1 MKAELRE
8 IRGIKT
14 YVERH
19 GDRQLP
25 TVLLLHGFTGST
37 STWQETIKTLTAAY
51 HVVAV
56 DLIGHGRTEAPLDPA
71 RYCMEEQIKDLHQLL
86 EDLQIERPIVLGYSM
101 GGRVA
106 LGYTATYPDQ
116 VASLLLESSSP
127 GLRIEEER
135 QARSEADAKL
145 AARIEQHGIEK
156 FVDFWQEIPLFS
168 TQKKLSDEQRLA
180 VRNERL
186 SQQTTGLAN
195 SLRGIGTGKQQSY
208 WDDLARIEL
217 PVFLLTGS
225 EDTKFVG
232 IAREMEK
239 YLPNVQHE
247 TIKDAGHAI
256 HVEKPRQFATMIKSY
271 LKAIN

>member
-19 GDRQLP
+19 GDGQSP
-25 TVLLLHGFTGST
+25 TILLLHGFTGST
-37 STWQETIKTLTAAY
+37 STWQEVIKILSATY
-51 HVVAV
+51 QVVVV
-56 DLIGHGRTEAPLDPA
+56 DLIGHGRTEAPIDPA
-71 RYCMEEQIKDLHQLL
+71 RYRMDEQIEDLHQLL
-86 EDLQIERPIVLGYSM
+86 EELQIVRPIVLGYSM

-127 GLRIEEER
+127 GLRTDEER

-145 AARIEQHGIEK
+145 AERIEREGIKE
-156 FVDFWQEIPLFS
+156 FVNFWQDIPLFHS
-168 TQKKLSDEQRLA
+168 QKKLSDEQRLA
-180 VRNERL
+180 VRTERL
-186 SQQTTGLAN
+186 SQQTIGLAN
-195 SLRGIGTGKQQSY
+195 SLRGIGTGSQRSY
-208 WDDLARIEL
+208 WDDLKRIEL

-225 EDTKFVG
+225 EDTKFVT

-239 YLPNVQHE
+239 HLPNVQHE

-271 LKAIN
+271 LKV